1 MYRHAMATSITSIL
15 SPPFLWLVYLVSLLP
30 FFASFLCL
38 HILVKI
44 SMLTPELDIA
54 FILIKYDMHIASEL
68 KVNFKVLQ
76 FLNKILLGMI
86 L

>member
-1 MYRHAMATSITSIL
+1 M
-15 SPPFLWLVYLVSLLP
+15 VSLSS

-38 HILVKI
+38 HTLVKI
-44 SMLTPELDIA
+44 CMLTPELNIA
-54 FILIKYDMHIASEL
+54 FILIKHDMHIASEL